1 MTPTD
6 PDTSA
11 AGAAVPGEQADDVT
25 GATSGVTAA
34 VPPEPA
40 ARDVAELPMPAAG
53 PAADPQP
60 SRAARGRHGPIAVA
74 LALVLVAVLAG
85 SALFLSGYA
94 LGARVATTPGTPAD
108 REALFAPFWDAY
120 DAITRQFVGTV
131 DEKKLVEGAIGGMVS
146 SLGDRWSQY
155 LTSEQYRQS
164 LQGIS
169 GRFSGIGAQMAARPT
184 TGGDAACTPL
194 GPTCR
199 LTVVT
204 PTPGAPAEKAGIVAG
219 DVVTAIDGMMV
230 DGMTVDDAVAKV
242 RGPRG
247 APVTLTIV
255 RGGAAPTDISIV
267 RDYIVQ
273 PEVATKDLANGT
285 VAYIKLSGFS
295 DRASTDFATAV
306 ADARAR
312 GIGKIVVDLRGNPGG
327 FVTAARDI
335 ASQFI
340 ASGPIYWQE
349 DAAGARIEVDARPGG
364 AATGPDVRI
373 VTLIDGNSASAS
385 EIVAGALQDAGRATL
400 VGSRSFGKGTI
411 QEWLPLPDDTG
422 GMRLTV
428 ARWLTPTGR
437 WIHETGLTPDVEV
450 APDTVA
456 GGQGST
462 GDAVLDRA
470 LGVLAG
476 DGPGASPS
484 PAGSAAP

>member
-1 MTPTD
+1 MMPTD
-6 PDTSA
+6 PDTARSDALASQPPEA
-11 AGAAVPGEQADDVT
+11 AT
-25 GATSGVTAA
+25 GADASLPEATIAGTTLADAA
-34 VPPEPA
+34 VPPTDAPTA
-40 ARDVAELPMPAAG
+40 RPARD
-53 PAADPQP
+53 
-60 SRAARGRHGPIAVA
+60 RRRPIAVGLA
-74 LALVLVAVLAG
+74 LALVAVIAG
-85 SALFLSGYA
+85 ATMFLSGYA

-131 DEKKLVEGAIGGMVS
+131 DEKKLVEGAIGGMVT

-169 GRFSGIGAQMAARPT
+169 GRFSGIGAEMAARAT

-199 LTVVT
+199 LTVVA
-204 PTPGAPAEKAGIVAG
+204 PTPGAPAEKAGILAG
-219 DVVTAIDGMMV
+219 DIVTAIDGTAV
-230 DGMTVDDAVAKV
+230 DGMTMDDAVAKV

-247 APVTLTIV
+247 TPVTLTIV
-255 RGGAAPTDISIV
+255 RGGAAPTDVTIV
-267 RDYIVQ
+267 RDYIVTPAVQ
-273 PEVATKDLANGT
+273 TKALADGT
-285 VAYIKLSGFS
+285 VEYIKLSGFS
-295 DRASTDFATAV
+295 DQASADFAKAV

-327 FVTAARDI
+327 FVSAARDV

-340 ASGPIYWQE
+340 GAGPIYWQE
-349 DAAGARIEVDARPGG
+349 DAAGARIEVDAKPGG
-364 AATGPDVRI
+364 AATGPDVQV

-385 EIVAGALQDAGRATL
+385 EIVAGALQDTGRATL

-411 QEWLPLPDDTG
+411 QEWLPLPNDTG

-428 ARWLTPTGR
+428 ARWLTPKSR

-450 APDTVA
+450 AADASA
-456 GGQGST
+456 GGAGST

-470 LGVLAG
+470 LQVLADG
-476 DGPGASPS
+476 GPGTSPS
-484 PAGSAAP
+484 PSPSPPRSAAP

>member
-6 PDTSA
+6 PPAPPPDALVQGPPSA
-11 AGAAVPGEQADDVT
+11 ATPD
-25 GATSGVTAA
+25 TAA
-34 VPPEPA
+34 GLTP
-40 ARDVAELPMPAAG
+40 DTAAG
-53 PAADPQP
+53 PTPDTAADRPA
-60 SRAARGRHGPIAVA
+60 RARRRPLA
-74 LALVLVAVLAG
+74 LALALGLVAVIAG
-85 SALFLSGYA
+85 STMFLSGYA

-108 REALFAPFWDAY
+108 RERLFAPFWDAY

-131 DEKKLVEGAIGGMVS
+131 DEKKLVESAIGGMVT
-146 SLGDRWSQY
+146 SLGDEWSQY

-169 GRFSGIGAQMAARPT
+169 GRFSGIGAEMAARPT

-204 PTPGAPAEKAGIVAG
+204 TTPGAPAEKAGIVAG
-219 DVVTAIDGMMV
+219 DVVTAIDGTTV
-230 DGMTVDDAVAKV
+230 DGMTVDDAVARV

-247 APVTLTIV
+247 VPVTLTIV
-255 RGGAAPTDISIV
+255 RDGAAPKDITIV
-267 RDYIVQ
+267 RDYIVR
-273 PEVATKDLANGT
+273 PEVQTKDLADGT
-285 VAYIKLSGFS
+285 VAWIRLSGFS
-295 DRASTDFATAV
+295 DRASADFAKAV

-312 GIGKIVVDLRGNPGG
+312 GIAKVVVDLRGNPGG

-349 DAAGARIEVDARPGG
+349 DAEGARIEVDAKPGG
-364 AATGPDVRI
+364 AATGPDVQV

-385 EIVAGALQDAGRATL
+385 EIVAGALQDTGRATL
-400 VGSRSFGKGTI
+400 VGSHSFGKGTI

-428 ARWLTPTGR
+428 ARWLTPDGR
-437 WIHETGLTPDVEV
+437 WIHKTGLIPDVEV
-450 APDTVA
+450 AADAAA
-456 GGQGST
+456 GGAGST

-470 LGVLAG
+470 LQVLAG
-476 DGPGASPS
+476 GGGGAGASPS
-484 PAGSAAP
+484 PSGSAAP